1 MRTRELPPAARVA
14 RLAVVALLA
23 ALALVLAETR
33 GAGGATNAPA
43 IAWSGLVGG
52 PRADVAVGQRFLVVL
67 DFPSLGDKVAAAGGV
82 ATDRQERR
90 WTRQALLAQNL
101 FVSRMAVQGAQVQP
115 DFKYTRVMNGFSALL
130 DPRTVA
136 LLERAEEV
144 VGVYP
149 VRAAFPATVSGRVL
163 SRRTFGP
170 GAGTR
175 PDDLGLPGHDGRGV
189 TIAVLDTG
197 IDAAQPF
204 LGGRILRGID
214 VVGGSEN
221 ALPAPKPD
229 GSGELE
235 RHGTELAGILVG
247 AGGPSGLA
255 GVAIG
260 ASVLPVRVAGWQ
272 QDARGEWA
280 VFARTD
286 QLLAGLERAVDPNG
300 DGDAHDAARIALVGV
315 AAPYAAFADGPEA
328 RAAAGAHK
336 LDTLLVAPAGNDGPA
351 GPGYGSVAGPGGAP
365 AALTVGAADARA
377 REQRA
382 RVVVRAGL
390 DVLFDRLVPLAG
402 AVPPADAVSLAVG
415 RPRLLSP
422 GAPSADQAA
431 ALELGDFF
439 DARGYSRVAG
449 RAALVPSGTDTAGVV
464 RAAAQAGAAAVL
476 VHGAPLPSGALGL
489 DERVPV
495 PVVGLPDEV
504 ARELTAALAAGR
516 SVGVSLA
523 PAPSESLPP
532 GQRVAAFSSRGLA
545 FDGRVKPDLVAA
557 GVAVATSEP
566 GANADGSPAYGT
578 VNGSSASAA
587 LVAGA
592 AALLAQARPD
602 LRASDLKQ
610 ALVGSARPAPDESV
624 GAQGAGLL
632 DLGAAAAAELS
643 ASPATLALGR
653 ANRPNWRSRRP
664 LRVVNLSSRRLTM
677 TLAVERRGFPAA
689 DTTVTVRP
697 RRLQLGPGKSARV
710 RVDALVPTPAGGGPA
725 AEGAIVIRPRGAR
738 AVRVPFAVAFAPRRL
753 PLVGGL
759 ELSQRR
765 FPPSETKP
773 AVLTLRAGLVRTVGG
788 SDEVHPVAR
797 LDLELSTEEGSFI
810 GVIGRLRDVLPGR
823 YAFAL
828 TGFDPGGQALDAGR
842 YRVRVTAYPSGG
854 GVPTRRSVL
863 FEIL

>member
-1 MRTRELPPAARVA
+1 MRTRELPPASRVA
-14 RLAVVALLA
+14 SLALVALVA
-23 ALALVLAETR
+23 AVALVLAETR

-67 DFPSLGDKVAAAGGV
+67 DFPSLADKVAAAGGV

-115 DFKYTRVMNGFSALL
+115 DFKYTRVLNGFSALL

-149 VRAAFPATVSGRVL
+149 VRAAFPATVSSRVL

-175 PDDLGLPGHDGRGV
+175 PDDLGLPGLDGRGV

-197 IDAAQPF
+197 IDAAQPY

-221 ALPAPKPD
+221 ALPGPKPD

-328 RAAAGAHK
+328 RAAAGALK

-377 REQRA
+377 REQRV
-382 RVVVRAGL
+382 RLVVRAGL

-422 GAPSADQAA
+422 GAPAADQAA
-431 ALELGDFF
+431 ALELADFF
-439 DARGYSRVAG
+439 DAGGYSRVAG

-504 ARELTAALAAGR
+504 ARQLAAALAAGR

-523 PAPSESLPP
+523 PARSEALPP

-587 LVAGA
+587 LAAGA
-592 AALLAQARPD
+592 AALLAQARPE

-610 ALVGSARPAPDESV
+610 ALVGSARPTADESV

-632 DLGAAAAAELS
+632 DLGAAAATELS

-697 RRLQLGPGKSARV
+697 RRLQLGPGASARV
-710 RVDALVPTPAGGGPA
+710 RVEALVPAPSGGGPA

-753 PLVGGL
+753 LLVGGL

-765 FPPSETKP
+765 FAPSETKP